1 MPFTPAHAAAALPF
15 RRVRALPFD
24 ALVVGTMVPDLP
36 LFVSFAP
43 NYVWTHS
50 RIFSLPVCLPW
61 GIGLFLLARF
71 AWPSTVWLLPEWWR
85 SRVPE
90 RAPAW
95 RDTQWG
101 SVCAALAIGI
111 VTHLLWDSFTHED
124 RWGVH
129 VLAFLSR
136 TWLPVTP
143 IGALPGYKVLQYAC
157 SVLGLGLVARAARA
171 ALRQRMPR
179 AVEQSRAATR
189 MRIAIWSLVLAFGPL
204 LSLVRAYAHARRVED
219 GFKHVLTHDFAGG
232 ALVFAAVVLLVFA
245 AGRALVAPGVP
256 AGGE

>member
-15 RRVRALPFD
+15 RRVGALPFD

-43 NYVWTHS
+43 NYAWTHS
-50 RIFSLPVCLPW
+50 RIFSVPVCLPW

-71 AWPSTVWLLPEWWR
+71 AWASTVWLLPEWWR

-90 RAPAW
+90 RAPAL
-95 RDTQWG
+95 RNTHWG
-101 SVCAALAIGI
+101 MVCAALALGVI
-111 VTHLLWDSFTHED
+111 THVLWDSFTHEE

-129 VLAFLSR
+129 LLPLLSR
-136 TWLPVTP
+136 TWVPATP
-143 IGALPGYKVLQYAC
+143 IGPLPGFKVLQYGS
-157 SVLGLGLVARAARA
+157 SVLGLALIARATRA
-171 ALRQRMPR
+171 ALLRR
-179 AVEQSRAATR
+179 APHAVARSAAATR
-189 MRIAIWSLVLAFGPL
+189 VRIAIWSLVLALGPL
-204 LSLVRAYAHARRVED
+204 LSLVRAYTHARRVEN

-232 ALVFAAVVLLVFA
+232 ALLFAAVVLLVFA
-245 AGRALVAPGVP
+245 AGRALVAPSVP